1 MADPASFTDKAKP
14 FFDAAARITRSG
26 DTFTIPADVVE
37 LFRQQTAKTD
47 GADFAVALFSRLDT
61 DISIAIARSGGAPWW
76 QPFTGKVF
84 AGDLA
89 GARKVWDNATA
100 AQAKP
105 NATSAMTWISH
116 PYTATGI
123 ANKTDAAMLRQLFD
137 WGADVNEKNGEW
149 LEKAVRTLDGDALK
163 EFVTRGNVKTV
174 FRAMENLGDA
184 QRAKIQRWLQK
195 PVTYVKVDD
204 STLSETKFI
213 PDPQGGATFRTLF
226 NFSARR
232 ISEIYEYGADRKALM
247 TTAGFDDYDS
257 AAIDV
262 AREKLRA
269 LGGKPADGLGKPRFR
284 GLSRP
289 A

>member
-1 MADPASFTDKAKP
+1 MADPVSFTEKAKP

-26 DTFTIPADVVE
+26 DTFTIPTDVIE

-47 GADFAVALFSRLDT
+47 GSDFAVALFSRLDT
-61 DISIAIARSGGAPWW
+61 DIAIAIARGGGAPWW

-84 AGDLA
+84 AGDVA
-89 GARKVWDNATA
+89 GARKVWEHAVA

-116 PYTATGI
+116 PYTAAGI
-123 ANKTDAAMLRQLFD
+123 ANKIDAGVLRQLFD

-149 LEKAVRTLDGDALK
+149 LDKAVRTLDGDALK
-163 EFVTRGNVKTV
+163 EFVVRAPVKAV
-174 FRAMENLGDA
+174 FKAMENLPEA
-184 QRAKIQRWLQK
+184 QQAKIQRWLQK
-195 PVTYVKVDD
+195 PVSYVKVDD
-204 STLSETKFI
+204 ATLSETKFI
-213 PDPQGGATFRTLF
+213 PDAQGGASLRTLF

-247 TTAGFDDYDS
+247 TTASFDEYDS
-257 AAIDV
+257 AAIEF

-269 LGGKPADGLGKPRFR
+269 LGGKPADGLGKQRFG